1 MKKKVFGRQFKRDTN
16 ERKALFKGLME
27 SLVIHESIQT
37 TEEKAKAI
45 KGQVEKLITLSKK
58 RGNEAKRFLQA
69 YLTADATEKVIK
81 DLSPRFIKR
90 SGGYTR
96 IIKMGKRFSDDA
108 KMAVIE
114 WVEKKELEVKN
125 QESGKDKKTK
135 NKAEKVELK
144 KIEAKKEEPK
154 EKEKKVVIKAEK
166 TVKKTEKKEV

>member
-27 SLVIHESIQT
+27 SLVMHESIQT

-45 KGQVEKLITLSKK
+45 KGQVEKLITLAKK

-69 YLTADATEKVIK
+69 YLTADAAEKVIK
-81 DLSPRFIKR
+81 DLSPRFAKR

-125 QESGKDKKTK
+125 QELGKDKKTK

-154 EKEKKVVIKAEK
+154 EKEKKVVVKA
-166 TVKKTEKKEV
+166 KKTEKKEVK